1 MVRNYIPKALRRVDF
16 DDSNDHFAPLE
27 QDKDT
32 RIQQAYDYWLSTRD
46 QEDPPSLHKVAE
58 SHNVAYSTLRD
69 RKNGAISK
77 KEANQAMQ
85 KLTPVE
91 EDVIAL
97 WVTTLAT
104 WGSPPTHLQLVKM
117 AYELLQKRGVYKE
130 LGEQWIARFL
140 ARHPE
145 LKSKYVNP
153 IEKERIL
160 ATDPAILQ
168 HYFELYKSTKEQYDI
183 DDENEWN
190 MDEKGVAMGVI
201 GKTKVIIPKRDIPQ
215 YMAVCGNREWVTLI
229 ESIGLSG
236 RSLKPWVIFK
246 GKQHMKAWWDIFT
259 TGHISVSENGWT
271 DNDICFEW
279 LKRCFEPETRP
290 TTPEKWRLLL
300 FDGHA
305 SHLTGRAIDFCLEH
319 KIVCFCLPAHATHLV
334 QPLDV
339 GVFAVLAHWYKTLVR
354 ERSQFN
360 LTYQITKVD
369 FLELMQE
376 ARARAITKTN
386 VIKAWEATG
395 HKPFNPAIVLKQVP
409 SSTTISGPSLLS
421 SVSSSSQPPTMSTS
435 KSRPITRARATS
447 ANRPVTRDGAAL
459 IPLSAATPANI
470 IDVDKLIT
478 QAKLVG
484 VQAESNYWQEAFV
497 KLAKACGQNMAL
509 STIQGQAI
517 AEMVEASKQRVRKGK
532 RSHETYGEARV
543 MSKEEVERIEAERQ
557 DKRDAKKAKAWSSW
571 QKANQHQE
579 NSLWKQ
585 FSSWT
590 PDVHGGRIV
599 TPPPPSPKKT
609 TVAAQNRLFNSIA
622 IPFFH
627 GINPDIFTAQERLE
641 LTFSPTKKTPGKPL
655 KPRNQ
660 RGRQVPKS
668 KRAQETEEA
677 LVNGPQEAPKA
688 PTKSTRGRVIKARV
702 IWEPKR

>member
-1 MVRNYIPKALRRVDF
+1 
-16 DDSNDHFAPLE
+16 
-27 QDKDT
+27 
-32 RIQQAYDYWLSTRD
+32 
-46 QEDPPSLHKVAE
+46 
-58 SHNVAYSTLRD
+58 
-69 RKNGAISK
+69 
-77 KEANQAMQ
+77 
-85 KLTPVE
+85 
-91 EDVIAL
+91 
-97 WVTTLAT
+97 
-104 WGSPPTHLQLVKM
+104 M

-145 LKSKYVNP
+145 LKSKYINP

-215 YMAVCGNREWVTLI
+215 
-229 ESIGLSG
+229 
-236 RSLKPWVIFK
+236 SLKPWVIFK
-246 GKQHMKAWWDIFT
+246 GKQHMKAWWDVFT

-305 SHLTGRAIDFCLEH
+305 SHLTGQAIDFCLEH

-339 GVFAVLAHWYKTLVR
+339 GVFAVLAHWYKTLIR
-354 ERSQFN
+354 ERSRFN

-409 SSTTISGPSLLS
+409 SSTKISGPSLLS
-421 SVSSSSQPPTMSTS
+421 SASSSSQPLTTSTS

-447 ANRPVTRDGAAL
+447 ANRPVTRDGTAL

-470 IDVDKLIT
+470 IDVDKLVT

-484 VQAESNYWQEAFV
+484 VQAESNY
-497 KLAKACGQNMAL
+497 
-509 STIQGQAI
+509 
-517 AEMVEASKQRVRKGK
+517 
-532 RSHETYGEARV
+532 
-543 MSKEEVERIEAERQ
+543 
-557 DKRDAKKAKAWSSW
+557 
-571 QKANQHQE
+571 
-579 NSLWKQ
+579 
-585 FSSWT
+585 
-590 PDVHGGRIV
+590 
-599 TPPPPSPKKT
+599 
-609 TVAAQNRLFNSIA
+609 
-622 IPFFH
+622 
-627 GINPDIFTAQERLE
+627 
-641 LTFSPTKKTPGKPL
+641 
-655 KPRNQ
+655 
-660 RGRQVPKS
+660 
-668 KRAQETEEA
+668 
-677 LVNGPQEAPKA
+677 
-688 PTKSTRGRVIKARV
+688 
-702 IWEPKR
+702 

>member
-1 MVRNYIPKALRRVDF
+1 
-16 DDSNDHFAPLE
+16 
-27 QDKDT
+27 
-32 RIQQAYDYWLSTRD
+32 
-46 QEDPPSLHKVAE
+46 
-58 SHNVAYSTLRD
+58 
-69 RKNGAISK
+69 
-77 KEANQAMQ
+77 
-85 KLTPVE
+85 
-91 EDVIAL
+91 
-97 WVTTLAT
+97 
-104 WGSPPTHLQLVKM
+104 M

-145 LKSKYVNP
+145 LKSKYINP

-183 DDENEWN
+183 DDENKWN

-215 YMAVCGNREWVTLI
+215 YMA
-229 ESIGLSG
+229 
-236 RSLKPWVIFK
+236 
-246 GKQHMKAWWDIFT
+246 
-259 TGHISVSENGWT
+259 
-271 DNDICFEW
+271 
-279 LKRCFEPETRP
+279 
-290 TTPEKWRLLL
+290 
-300 FDGHA
+300 
-305 SHLTGRAIDFCLEH
+305 
-319 KIVCFCLPAHATHLV
+319 
-334 QPLDV
+334 PLDV
-339 GVFAVLAHWYKTLVR
+339 GVFAVLAHWYKTLIR
-354 ERSQFN
+354 ERSRFN

-376 ARARAITKTN
+376 ARARAITKIN

-409 SSTTISGPSLLS
+409 SSTKISGPSLLS
-421 SVSSSSQPPTMSTS
+421 SASSSSQPLTTSTS

-447 ANRPVTRDGAAL
+447 ANRPVTRDGTAL

-470 IDVDKLIT
+470 IDVDKLVT

-509 STIQGQAI
+509 STIQGQTI
-517 AEMVEASKQRVRKGK
+517 AEMVEASKQQVRKGK

-543 MSKEEVERIEAERQ
+543 MSKEEVQRIGAERQ

-590 PDVHGGRIV
+590 PDVYGGRIV

-609 TVAAQNRLFNSIA
+609 TVAAQNRLSNSVA

-627 GINPDIFTAQERLE
+627 GINPDVFTAQERLE

-660 RGRQVPKS
+660 QGRQVPKS